1 MATAPSID
9 AARRARLVSSLGTL
23 IDALTW
29 FASVATGARDRLALV
44 PPHEPIAPADLD
56 DAQYVADALLRL
68 PEGAQEA
75 AGEVL
80 GAVRDLRSL
89 RLVSIA
95 GGRS

>member
-9 AARRARLVSSLGTL
+9 AARRARLVSSLDTL
-23 IDALTW
+23 AW
-29 FASVATGARDRLALV
+29 FTSVATGARNRLALV
-44 PPHEPIAPADLD
+44 PAHEPIAPADLD
-56 DAQYVADALLRL
+56 DAQYIANALLRL

-75 AGEVL
+75 ADEVL